1 MTSISDE
8 IRRKAKRIRDSRV
21 STYRNPSEY
30 ERLADRIDAE
40 MVELPNDADG
50 IPIHV
55 WDTVYDRKSGSK
67 MEVLSMSFNGQW
79 HLTTNKGHINN
90 TSLVAHEMPDSF
102 ERIADELEA
111 AKGWHDQN
119 GEHNSLVSSV
129 STKTLGDWADRIRKL
144 AKKEGEHGTD

>member
-1 MTSISDE
+1 MKISDG
-8 IRRKAKRIRDSRV
+8 IRKWCDLSEADSIPCDELRD
-21 STYRNPSEY
+21 
-30 ERLADRIDAE
+30 LADRIDRE

-67 MEVLSMSFNGQW
+67 MEVRSMSFNGQW

-90 TSLVAHEMPDSF
+90 TSLVACEMPDSF
-102 ERIADELEA
+102 ECIADELEA
-111 AKGWHDQN
+111 AKGWRDQN

-144 AKKEGEHGTD
+144 AKEDCE